1 MVGGVNRYGRTTN
14 LRTSRSRAE
23 GQSPARPGRPRADYP
38 RSFAFS
44 FSRWVYRQ
52 RNLIERFFNRIKQ
65 MRGIATRYDRRA
77 DNFLAAIKLVAARL
91 WINAL

>member
-44 FSRWVYRQ
+44 FSRWASNIADSIGEVGEQ
-52 RNLIERFFNRIKQ
+52 FWMRIGQ
-65 MRGIATRYDRRA
+65 DFPMEVL
-77 DNFLAAIKLVAARL
+77 N
-91 WINAL
+91 